1 MTVCVSLTSSMFR
14 YSSISIASKE
24 TFNSLRMAFAR
35 RQCLQ
40 PRVEYTSTNAVVDE
54 HDEEDEEEMLLIF
67 ARTEVK
73 ANLKEKE

>member
-1 MTVCVSLTSSMFR
+1 MSVYVSLTSSMFR

-24 TFNSLRMAFAR
+24 TFNSLRMAVAR

-40 PRVEYTSTNAVVDE
+40 PRVEYTSTNAVVAE
-54 HDEEDEEEMLLIF
+54 HAEEDEEEMLLMF